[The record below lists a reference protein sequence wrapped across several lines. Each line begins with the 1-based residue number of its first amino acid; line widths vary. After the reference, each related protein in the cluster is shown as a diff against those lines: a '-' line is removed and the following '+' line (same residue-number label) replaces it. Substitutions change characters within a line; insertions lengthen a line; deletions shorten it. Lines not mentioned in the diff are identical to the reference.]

1 MAANTKR
8 VLIETI
14 VRKTLREIQE
24 APERSIRNLV
34 DLALH
39 FSKGHFQTGFFQGA
53 QRMLTNE
60 HSAYYQLVR
69 NTVSYVEHERLLRF
83 GMNIGYNSC
92 TLGAEKIRQIEE
104 AERFNI
110 PWALFLEL
118 DDETFAQHQHAYDS
132 LICRGKELGIHT
144 WFVTADSITTD
155 MLELLERHDDC
166 AFVLL
171 CNAVSADMLDELDG
185 LNHILLSVVMNEDTD
200 RLCTELRRRKLLYAI
215 HKVYSSDDLK
225 DILNDNMIYDTQ
237 SSLAPFTAL
246 IPAAECTT
254 EDRRLVFDYV
264 LRKRAEQ
271 EFPTIL
277 WDMMQDV
284 LSIDTIVSEDS
295 CSAGFRA
302 DGSFFALASGQN
314 AGEWNMFRHDLKDIL
329 ASCFKK

>member
-39 FSKGHFQTGFFQGA
+39 FSKGHFQTRFFQGA

-60 HSAYYQLVR
+60 HSAYYHLVR
-69 NTVSYVEHERLLRF
+69 NTVSYVEHERLLSF

-118 DDETFAQHQHAYDS
+118 DDETFTQHQHAYDS

-171 CNAVSADMLDELDG
+171 CNVVSTEVLDEMDG
-185 LNHILLSVVMNEDTD
+185 LKHILLSIRIDENTD
-200 RLCTELRRRKLLYAI
+200 CVCAELRRRKLLYAI
-215 HKVYSSDDLK
+215 HMVYTSNDLK
-225 DILNDNMIYDTQ
+225 DILNDNLLYDTQ
-237 SSLAPFTAL
+237 SCLASFTTL
-246 IPAAECTT
+246 IPNAECTT

-271 EFPTIL
+271 EFPTML

-284 LSIDTIVSEDS
+284 LFIDTIVSEDS
-295 CSAGFRA
+295 CSAGFRM

-329 ASCFKK
+329 ASGFKK